1 MDHNALLEI
10 EESISENRDT
20 LVLAEALRRLQNNRD
35 FKLIVSTG
43 YLQKEAVRL
52 VGLKADPGMQGAAE
66 QQQILRQLDSI
77 GCFQQYLLGIH
88 RAGEIAEKGISDA
101 EQIRDQILKG
111 TD

>member
-1 MDHNALLEI
+1 MDHNALQEI
-10 EESISENRDT
+10 EQSISDNRDT
-20 LVLAEALRRLQNNRD
+20 LALTEALSRLRNNRD
-35 FKLIVSTG
+35 FKLVVSSG

-52 VGLKADPGMQGAAE
+52 VCLKADPGMQGAAE

-77 GCFQQYLLGIH
+77 GCFNQYLLGIQ